1 MNDEARELGN
11 DEVMPPETDAA
22 AAMLQVLQDEVDSLK
37 AQLAEA
43 RAKAEELEANPT
55 VREVVVEKLVPSPA
69 PAAPLGDDDLRGLA
83 ATYRAA
89 VRNGHPD
96 ASKHL
101 ETLLTALGA

>member
-1 MNDEARELGN
+1 MNDEARELGD
-11 DEVMPPETDAA
+11 DEVLPPETNAA
-22 AAMLQVLQDEVDSLK
+22 AAMLQVLQDEVDTLK

-43 RAKAEELEANPT
+43 QGRVEELEANPV
-55 VREVVVEKLVPSPA
+55 VREVVVEKPVPSPA
-69 PAAPLGDDDLRGLA
+69 PAAPLGDEDLRGLA
-83 ATYRAA
+83 ATYRTA